1 MKKIAIIG
9 GGISGLYFANLL
21 QKSQKYQYKIF
32 EKKSHFELNDGYG
45 IQLSVNSI
53 QLLNKI
59 GFKNIEANKVSFPN
73 KVIFYNAKNCKKIF
87 DIEISKFNYE
97 NNRYSTLKR
106 STLLNFLLKNIPENN
121 IVQNCE
127 LRSVNYEDKISL
139 LFSNNYVEKFDYLLV
154 SDGVFSKS
162 KSIILKKKTNPKYF
176 NSIALRGSIKNFQ
189 SSDISIYLGSNF
201 HFVIY
206 PVNQNK
212 EFNFIAIIRKS
223 LKKEQLTDKSY
234 FQNSEFLNSLVD
246 EISSMTSFNLINKIE
261 NIKSFPVFISDKFIK
276 PEKKNIFFTGDALY
290 AFSPSF
296 AQGASQSIEAS
307 KEVYEE
313 IENNTYSYYKKRKK
327 KIKSVNSRSVIN
339 HFTFHISNPFLIL
352 IRNIVLKYL
361 SKNKRFL
368 ENYLG
373 KIYKNQF
380 LGLSLSLN
388 SSIGLRVLPD

>member
-21 QKSQKYQYKIF
+21 QNNRKYQFKVF

-53 QLLNKI
+53 KLLNEI
-59 GFKNIEANKVSFPN
+59 GFKNIEAHEVSFPN
-73 KVIFYNAKNCKKIF
+73 KVNFFDAKNCKKIT
-87 DIEISKFNYE
+87 DIDISKFNYE
-97 NNRYSTLKR
+97 NNRYTTLKR

-127 LRSVNYEDKISL
+127 LTKAKHEDKISL
-139 LFSNNYVEKFDYLLV
+139 SFSNNHVEKFDYLLV

-162 KSIILKKKTNPKYF
+162 KSIIFQKETNPKYF
-176 NSIALRGSIKNFQ
+176 NSIALRGSIKNIE

-212 EFNFIAIIRKS
+212 EFNFISIIRKS
-223 LKKEQLTDKSY
+223 LKKEQMIDKNY
-234 FQNSEFLNSLVD
+234 FQNYDFLESLVD
-246 EISSMTSFNLINKIE
+246 EISSKTSFNLKDKIE
-261 NIKSFPVFISDKFIK
+261 NIKSFPIFISDKFIK
-276 PEKKNIFFTGDALY
+276 PEEKNIFFVGDALY
-290 AFSPSF
+290 AFPPSF

-313 IENNTYSYYKKRKK
+313 IENNTYSYYQKRKE
-327 KIKSVNSRSVIN
+327 KIKSVNSRSIIN
-339 HFTFHISNPFLIL
+339 HFAFHLSNPLTIL

-361 SKNKRFL
+361 TKNKKFL

-373 KIYKNQF
+373 KIYKN
-380 LGLSLSLN
+380 
-388 SSIGLRVLPD
+388 

>member
-53 QLLNKI
+53 KLLNKI

-162 KSIILKKKTNPKYF
+162 KSIILKKKL
-176 NSIALRGSIKNFQ
+176 I
-189 SSDISIYLGSNF
+189 
-201 HFVIY
+201 
-206 PVNQNK
+206 QN
-212 EFNFIAIIRKS
+212 I
-223 LKKEQLTDKSY
+223 
-234 FQNSEFLNSLVD
+234 
-246 EISSMTSFNLINKIE
+246 
-261 NIKSFPVFISDKFIK
+261 
-276 PEKKNIFFTGDALY
+276 
-290 AFSPSF
+290 
-296 AQGASQSIEAS
+296 
-307 KEVYEE
+307 
-313 IENNTYSYYKKRKK
+313 
-327 KIKSVNSRSVIN
+327 
-339 HFTFHISNPFLIL
+339 LIL
-352 IRNIVLKYL
+352 LH
-361 SKNKRFL
+361 
-368 ENYLG
+368 
-373 KIYKNQF
+373 
-380 LGLSLSLN
+380 
-388 SSIGLRVLPD
+388 